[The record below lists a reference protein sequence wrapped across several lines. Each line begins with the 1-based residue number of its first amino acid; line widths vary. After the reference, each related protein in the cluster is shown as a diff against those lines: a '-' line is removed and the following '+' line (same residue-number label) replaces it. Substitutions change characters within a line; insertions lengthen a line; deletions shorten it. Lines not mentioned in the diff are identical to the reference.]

1 MRRTGALEVKTLK
14 CPICGTFKSGVPR
27 VRKTCSRACG
37 QILMKREHGPD
48 WHKRIGTIAGK
59 TSAQSAHKRTE
70 SGWRAKFPTVPVELG
85 RAVYTKGYNSGH
97 AMGKRTGYAKGY
109 EQALKDMG
117 VGTEVLLGE
126 YRRRIA

>member
-85 RAVYTKGYNSGH
+85 REVYT
-97 AMGKRTGYAKGY
+97 KGY

-117 VGTEVLLGE
+117 VGTEVRLGE